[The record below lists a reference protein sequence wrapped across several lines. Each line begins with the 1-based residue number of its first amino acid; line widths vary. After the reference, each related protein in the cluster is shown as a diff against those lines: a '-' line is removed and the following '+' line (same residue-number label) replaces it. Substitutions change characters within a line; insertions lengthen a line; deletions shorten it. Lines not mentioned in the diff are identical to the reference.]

1 MMKKEKDISGW
12 KVLTGNVAAA
22 HAVALCRPDVVAS
35 YPITP
40 QTTILEQLYK
50 FSAEGILKSQL
61 INVEGENSAMSALI
75 GAAACGGRV
84 FTATSSN
91 GLAFMYDAYVFAA
104 GNRVPIVMAIAMRE
118 QVSPQCVAAGQDAVQ
133 VKDQGWI
140 QLYAES
146 CQEILDMII
155 MAYRLSED
163 KDILI
168 PVNVCFEGFYLSY
181 MSQNVN
187 VPTFEEVEQF
197 LSPLKE
203 MKRTVWSLEEPL
215 HFSSYILGNLFM
227 EYRHKHTA
235 AFNRAKEKF
244 EEINRDFAAQFGRN
258 FGGQIEEYRTED
270 ADIVMITMGA
280 TSGTAKSVI
289 DEMRDGGLKVGL
301 VRIRMFRPF
310 PKEKL
315 AEAIKGKKAIGIIDR
330 NVLCG
335 WDCGH
340 VFLEM
345 SAVQNRFKLQIPMVG
360 FIDGLA
366 GADISEAHIGRA
378 IQTTVAAAEG
388 KETKEVTWLALE

>member
-1 MMKKEKDISGW
+1 MMKGRDISGR

-22 HAVALCRPDVVAS
+22 HAVVLCRPNVIAS

-40 QTTILEQLYK
+40 QTSILEQLYK
-50 FSAEGILKSQL
+50 FSAEGILECEL
-61 INVEGENSAMSALI
+61 INVEGENSAMSALM

-91 GLAFMYDAYVFAA
+91 GLAFMYDAYAFAA

-163 KDILI
+163 KDVLI

-187 VPTFEEVEQF
+187 VPSFEEVEQF

-280 TSGTAKSVI
+280 ASGTAKSVI

-315 AEAIKGKKAIGIIDR
+315 AEAVKGKKAIGVIDR

>member
-1 MMKKEKDISGW
+1 MAKGRGIEGR

-22 HAVALCRPDVVAS
+22 HAVVLCRPNVIAA

-40 QTTILEQLYK
+40 QTSILEHLYK
-50 FSAEGILKSQL
+50 FSAEGILDCEL
-61 INVEGENSAMSALI
+61 INVEGENSAISALM

-91 GLAFMYDAYVFAA
+91 GLAFMYDAYAFAA

-140 QLYAES
+140 QLYAAS

-163 KDILI
+163 RDILI

-181 MSQNVN
+181 LSQNVD
-187 VPTFEEVEQF
+187 VPSFEDVDGF

-203 MKRTVWSLEEPL
+203 MERTRWTLGEPL
-215 HFSSYILGNLFM
+215 HFSSYVLGNLFM
-227 EYRHKHTA
+227 EYRHKHSA
-235 AFNRAKEKF
+235 AFNRAKTKF
-244 EEINRDFAAQFGRN
+244 EEINRDFAARFGRE
-258 FGGQIEEYRTED
+258 FGGQIEEYRSDD
-270 ADIVMITMGA
+270 ADVVMLTMGA
-280 TSGTAKSVI
+280 ASGTVKSVI
-289 DEMRDGGLKVGL
+289 DTMRERGLRVGL
-301 VRIRMFRPF
+301 IRIRMFRPF

-315 AEAIKGKKAIGIIDR
+315 AEAVKGKKAIGVIDR
-330 NVLCG
+330 NIICG

-340 VFLEM
+340 LFLEM
-345 SAVQNRFKLQIPMVG
+345 SAVQNRFKLEIPMVN

-366 GADISEAHIGRA
+366 GADISEAHIDRA
-378 IQTTVAAAEG
+378 IRTTISAAEG
-388 KETKEVTWLALE
+388 RAPKEVTWLALE

>member
-1 MMKKEKDISGW
+1 MKTERDISGW

-22 HAVALCRPDVVAS
+22 HGAALCRPNVIAS

-40 QTTILEQLYK
+40 QTTILEELYK
-50 FSAEGILKSQL
+50 FSAEGIVKSQL
-61 INVEGENSAMSALI
+61 INAEGENSAMSALI
-75 GAAACGGRV
+75 GASACGGRV

-104 GNRVPIVMAIAMRE
+104 GNRLPIVMAIAMRE
-118 QVSPQCVAAGQDAVQ
+118 QVSPQCVAAGQQDAIL

-155 MAYRLSED
+155 MAYRLAED
-163 KDILI
+163 KDVLI

-187 VPTFEEVEQF
+187 VPTFEEVDQF

-203 MKRTVWSLEEPL
+203 MKRTTWNLEEPL
-215 HFSSYILGNLFM
+215 HFSSYILGDLFM
-227 EYRHKHTA
+227 EYRHKHATA
-235 AFNRAKEKF
+235 FERAKVKF
-244 EEINRDFAAQFGRN
+244 EQINREFAAQFGRN
-258 FGGQIEEYRTED
+258 FGGQIEEYRTD
-270 ADIVMITMGA
+270 GADVVMITMGA
-280 TSGTAKSVI
+280 SSGTAKSVI
-289 DEMRDGGLKVGL
+289 DEMRARGLKLGL

-315 AEAIKGKKAIGIIDR
+315 AESVKGKRAIGIIDR
-330 NVLCG
+330 NVLCA
-335 WDCGH
+335 WNCGH

-345 SAVQNRFKLQIPMVG
+345 CAAQNRLGLNIPMVG
-360 FIDGLA
+360 FIDGLS
-366 GADISEAHIGRA
+366 GADISEAHIERA
-378 IQTTVAAAEG
+378 IQTTLDAAEG
-388 KETKEVTWLALE
+388 KQTKEVTWLALE